1 MLTRVESLEEQSSTA
16 KFAESLSIFLQGH
29 LGVVVDYA
37 EKYGVNIPLNEEE
50 TAPLQD
56 PNSTG
61 QEEHDGFVVLP
72 QPATSHLAHA
82 EEDAG
87 HGKDVL
93 SNGIIPEQLGSAD
106 DDSLDLRK
114 LIEESLSSHLP
125 EVKDS
130 SGDQHLSGGLPDFD
144 SKNLASLISEKLKND
159 LDIPAHGLPN
169 LSASAHPPSL
179 ADSNNG
185 KSPAIKSSVRRL
197 TLHSSPTPSIPGAA
211 EPLPSVA
218 LSTLHPGVGSRA
230 SCWGEWGAFAAQ
242 PVHADG
248 CFV

>member
-1 MLTRVESLEEQSSTA
+1 MLTRVESLEEESSTA

-50 TAPLQD
+50 TVPLQD
-56 PNSTG
+56 PNSTE
-61 QEEHDGFVVLP
+61 QTEQDSFVLP
-72 QPATSHLAHA
+72 QPTTSHPAPA
-82 EEDAG
+82 EGDAG

-93 SNGIIPEQLGSAD
+93 NGIIQELGSMD

-125 EVKDS
+125 EVKELP
-130 SGDQHLSGGLPDFD
+130 GDQHLSGGLSDFD

-159 LDIPAHGLPN
+159 LDIPTHGLPN
-169 LSASAHPPSL
+169 VSASAHPPNP
-179 ADSNNG
+179 ADSNNS
-185 KSPAIKSSVRRL
+185 KSPAIKSSVRKL
-197 TLHSSPTPSIPGAA
+197 TLHNSPTPSIPGAA
-211 EPLPSVA
+211 ESLSSIS
-218 LSTLHPGVGSRA
+218 LSTLHPWASSRA
-230 SCWGEWGAFAAQ
+230 SCWGEWGTFAAQ
-242 PVHADG
+242 SVHADG

>member
-1 MLTRVESLEEQSSTA
+1 MLTRAESLEEQSSAA
-16 KFAESLSIFLQGH
+16 KFAESLSIFLQSH

-50 TAPLQD
+50 TIPLQD
-56 PNSTG
+56 PSSTE
-61 QEEHDGFVVLP
+61 QEEHDGFVLP
-72 QPATSHLAHA
+72 QPATSHPAHA
-82 EEDAG
+82 EGDAS

-93 SNGIIPEQLGSAD
+93 SNGIIPELGSMD

-125 EVKDS
+125 EVKELP
-130 SGDQHLSGGLPDFD
+130 GDQQLSGGLPDFD

-169 LSASAHPPSL
+169 VPTSAHPPNL

-185 KSPAIKSSVRRL
+185 KQ
-197 TLHSSPTPSIPGAA
+197 
-211 EPLPSVA
+211 
-218 LSTLHPGVGSRA
+218 SR
-230 SCWGEWGAFAAQ
+230 
-242 PVHADG
+242 D
-248 CFV
+248 